1 MTTLPLPEETRT
13 PPLFTELG
21 WRELLHQHT
30 EGAGAHLLAGATAGY
45 VGFDPTASSL
55 HVGHL
60 VGVMALVHLQRAG
73 HRPIAMVGG
82 GTGLIGDPS
91 GRRSERQL
99 LSVEAIDA
107 NVAALQAQLERFL
120 DFTGPQAAKVLN
132 NADWLRRLDL
142 IGFLRDVG
150 KHFTVNYMLQ
160 KESVAARMDDGISF
174 TEFSYMLLQAYDFL
188 ELSRREGVTLQ
199 LGGSD
204 QWGNITAGTELI
216 RRTTGRTAHGVTLPL
231 VTTAS
236 GEKFGKSAGNAV
248 WLDAAQTSPYRF
260 FQFWMQAEDA
270 SVSRYLR
277 FFTLLERE
285 AIEALDLAVR
295 ERPHARDAQRML
307 AREVTTRVHGAD
319 AAQAA
324 EQVST
329 ILFSKGA
336 DPRALSREALAMLR
350 EEVPSVRYTAPADG
364 ALPPGDVDVLQCLV
378 LLGLCESRGAAK
390 RVLEQGGLTV
400 NGVKLGAADRTVRA
414 ETALAGGHLLVR
426 KGAREYGV
434 VVLE

>member
-1 MTTLPLPEETRT
+1 MTATADPAATSA
-13 PPLFTELG
+13 LFHELG
-21 WRELLHQHT
+21 WRELLFQST
-30 EGAGAHLLAGATAGY
+30 EGAAAHLGAGPTSGY

-73 HRPIAMVGG
+73 HRPVALVGG

-99 LSVEAIDA
+99 LTVDTIDT
-107 NVAALQAQLERFL
+107 NVAALRGQLERFL
-120 DFTGPQAAKVLN
+120 DFSGPHGARVVN

-160 KESVAARMDDGISF
+160 KDSVNARMEDGISY

-188 ELSRREGVTLQ
+188 ELSRRESVTLQ
-199 LGGSD
+199 MGGSD
-204 QWGNITAGTELI
+204 QWGNITAGCELI
-216 RRTTGRTAHGVTLPL
+216 RRTTGGSGHGVTLPL

-248 WLDAAQTSPYRF
+248 WLDAAQTSPYQF
-260 FQFWMQAEDA
+260 YQFWMTADDA

-277 FFTLLERE
+277 YFTLLERE
-285 AIEALDLAVR
+285 AIEALDVAVR
-295 ERPHARDAQRML
+295 ERPQARDAQRAL
-307 AREVTTRVHGAD
+307 ARDVTARVHGDDSAR
-319 AAQAA
+319 AA

-329 ILFSKGA
+329 ILFTKGA
-336 DPRALSREALAMLR
+336 DPRELSGEALDMLR
-350 EEVPSVRYTAPADG
+350 AEVPFARYEPPADASPADG
-364 ALPPGDVDVLQCLV
+364 QVDVLQCV
-378 LLGLCESRGAAK
+378 VQLGLADSRGAAK
-390 RVLEQGGLTV
+390 RLLEQGGLSV
-400 NGVKLGAADRTVRA
+400 NGAKLGASDRTVSSA
-414 ETALAGGHLLVR
+414 TALAGGHLLVR
-426 KGAREYGV
+426 KGAREYGL
-434 VVLE
+434 VVL

>member
-1 MTTLPLPEETRT
+1 MTANDGSLTV

-21 WRELLHQHT
+21 WRELLFQHT
-30 EGAGAHLLAGATAGY
+30 EGAAAHLAAGATAGY

-73 HRPIAMVGG
+73 HRPIALVGG
-82 GTGLIGDPS
+82 GTGMIGDPS
-91 GRRSERQL
+91 GRRTERQL
-99 LSVEAIDA
+99 LTVEAIDA
-107 NVAALQAQLERFL
+107 NVSALRGQLERFL
-120 DFTGPQAAKVLN
+120 DFSGPRGARVLN
-132 NADWLRRLDL
+132 NAEWLRALDL

-160 KESVAARMDDGISF
+160 KDSVSARMEDGISY

-204 QWGNITAGTELI
+204 QWGNITAGCELI
-216 RRTTGRTAHGVTLPL
+216 RRTTGGGAHGVTLPL

-248 WLDAAQTSPYRF
+248 WLDPAQTSPYQF
-260 FQFWMQAEDA
+260 YQFWMGADDA

-277 FFTLLERE
+277 YFTLLERE
-285 AIEALDLAVR
+285 AIEALDVSVR
-295 ERPHARDAQRML
+295 ERPQAREGQRALARD
-307 AREVTTRVHGAD
+307 VTARVHGAE

-329 ILFSKGA
+329 ILFTKGA
-336 DPRALSREALAMLR
+336 DPRALSGAALAMLR
-350 EEVPSVRYTAPADG
+350 GEVPFARYESPAESPAPAG
-364 ALPPGDVDVLQCLV
+364 EVDVLQCV
-378 LLGLCESRGAAK
+378 VQLGLAESRGAAK
-390 RVLEQGGLTV
+390 RLLEQGGLTV
-400 NGVKLGAADRTVRA
+400 NGSKLAASERTIPHDR
-414 ETALAGGHLLVR
+414 ALEGGHFLVR
-426 KGAREYGV
+426 KGAREYGLV
-434 VVLE
+434 ALR